1 MAHILDILSSKYKQY
16 YFIITTGF
24 VFVLFL
30 LISIYLYNKFIK
42 TNNTKE
48 NKFKDVANTGN
59 NNREINLIMCHV
71 DWCPHC
77 KKALPEWKAFCD
89 QYNNTEMNGYTI
101 TCNSEGTNCTD
112 DSDPKI
118 KTIISDFNIVSYPT
132 VILMKDK
139 KRYDFD
145 AKITSQNLAQ
155 FIKSVSM

>member
-42 TNNTKE
+42 TNNTEE

-59 NNREINLIMCHV
+59 NNREINVIMCHV

-77 KKALPEWKAFCD
+77 
-89 QYNNTEMNGYTI
+89 I
-101 TCNSEGTNCTD
+101 
-112 DSDPKI
+112 
-118 KTIISDFNIVSYPT
+118 
-132 VILMKDK
+132 
-139 KRYDFD
+139 
-145 AKITSQNLAQ
+145 
-155 FIKSVSM
+155 